1 MKTFLAIVGLIV
13 AFAVG
18 NASAQEVTVRA
29 VAPIPKNHP
38 VLAQSVAW
46 VNDINAAMKGKF
58 QINYVG
64 GPEVIPRNQLAE
76 SVRTGVIDIAVIF
89 AADYKD
95 RLPSAPA
102 FTLSRL
108 SPSEERSSGFYDY
121 MVAEHKKIGAMYLGR
136 LQMGPFYVWLTKDAK
151 SVADLSGRKLRSAPL
166 YEGFMRKFG
175 IVPVT
180 MNSPEV
186 FTALSGG
193 VVEGL
198 AWSGITG
205 VRKQGW
211 TKHVKYA
218 IDLPFFASSNTLGI
232 MNLAKWNSLPA
243 AMQKQIM
250 EITAAREPKM
260 VDHFMGLV
268 KQDKKASMEEDG
280 VNWIKWSDAENKKY
294 LDTIY
299 GVEWDALAGKLG
311 AGEVTKLRKLTGN

>member
-1 MKTFLAIVGLIV
+1 MRIFHALIGLFIAFSVGS
-13 AFAVG
+13 
-18 NASAQEVTVRA
+18 ASAQEVTMRA

-76 SVRTGVIDIAVIF
+76 SVRTGVIGVAVIF

-108 SPSEERSSGFYDY
+108 SPSEERTSGFYDY
-121 MVAEHKKIGAMYLGR
+121 MVDAHKKIGVRYLGR

-151 SVADLSGRKLRSAPL
+151 SVAALKGRKMRSAPL

-175 IVPVT
+175 MIPVT

-186 FTALSGG
+186 FTALQGG

-205 VRKQGW
+205 VRSQGW

-218 IDLPFFASSNTLGI
+218 IDMPFFAASNTVAI
-232 MNLAKWNSLPA
+232 MNMDKWNGLPA
-243 AMQKQIM
+243 ATRKQIE

-268 KQDKKASMEEDG
+268 RKDKQATIADDG
-280 VNWIKWSDAENKKY
+280 VNWIKFSAADNKQY

-299 GVEWDALAGKLG
+299 GVEWEALAKKLP
-311 AGEVTKLRKLTGN
+311 AADVAKLKKISGN